1 VLVHNLCTVSTTLLN
16 PLNPSYTF
24 AHFVIGKSNDL
35 AAASATA
42 VAAQP
47 GRTYNPLFIYGE
59 TGLGKTHLMQA
70 VAHEVLAHR
79 PSTRLVYVSAEQFTN
94 DLVASLQQADL
105 SPFQSQYH
113 TADLLLIDDVHILAG
128 RRAAQDAFAETF
140 TVLYDAG
147 RQIMMT
153 SDRAPQSSGLDS
165 ELVGRFR
172 SGKVADV
179 SRPDVEHRLAIL
191 REKIRIG
198 AHGPHAAQVPDDVVS
213 FIADHVATNVRAME
227 GALVRLLAFS
237 ALKSRPVTLD
247 LVREALPS
255 LMAPSTRASGA
266 SADAA
271 VMARRVAAEWGVTP
285 EALASKRRTA
295 EIVEPRQ
302 VAMHL
307 CREILGMTLADIG
320 AAFGG
325 RDHSTVI
332 HGLER
337 VHYTMGVNAAFSARV
352 KRVAESLR

>member
-1 VLVHNLCTVSTTLLN
+1 VLN
-16 PLNPSYTF
+16 PAYTF

-42 VAAQP
+42 VAARP
-47 GRTYNPLFIYGE
+47 GRAYNPLFIYGE

-70 VAHEVLAHR
+70 VAHEVLSRH
-79 PSTRLVYVSAEQFTN
+79 PETRLVYVSAEQFTN
-94 DLVASLQQADL
+94 DLVSSMQQADM
-105 SPFQSQYH
+105 SPFRARYH

-140 TVLYDAG
+140 AVLHTAG

-172 SGKVADV
+172 GGKIADV
-179 SRPDVEHRLAIL
+179 SRPDVEHRHAIL
-191 REKIRIG
+191 REKIKLDT
-198 AHGPHAAQVPDDVVS
+198 HGPAVPEDVIA
-213 FIADHVATNVRAME
+213 FIADHVTQNVRAME
-227 GALVRLLAFS
+227 GALTRLIAYA
-237 ALKSRPVTLD
+237 ALKSRPMSLD
-247 LVREALPS
+247 LAREALP
-255 LMAPSTRASGA
+255 LKAAAAP
-266 SADAA
+266 SADAEL
-271 VMARRVAAEWGVTP
+271 VARRVAAEWGVTP
-285 EALASKRRTA
+285 EALASKRRTK

-307 CREILGMTLADIG
+307 CREILGMTLSDIG
-320 AAFGG
+320 AVFGG

-337 VHYTMGVNAAFSARV
+337 VHAEMGFNPAFSARV
-352 KRVAESLR
+352 RRLEEGLR

>member
-1 VLVHNLCTVSTTLLN
+1 VLNSA
-16 PLNPSYTF
+16 YTF

-42 VAAQP
+42 VAARP

-70 VAHEVLAHR
+70 VAHEVLARH
-79 PSTRLVYVSAEQFTN
+79 PETRLVYVSAEQFTN
-94 DLVASLQQADL
+94 DLVSSMQQADL
-105 SPFQSQYH
+105 SPFRARYH

-140 TVLYDAG
+140 AVLHSGG

-172 SGKVADV
+172 GGKVADV
-179 SRPDVEHRLAIL
+179 SRPDVEHRHAIL
-191 REKIRIG
+191 REKIKFG
-198 AHGPHAAQVPDDVVS
+198 TPGPAVPDDVIA
-213 FIADHVATNVRAME
+213 FIADQVTQNVRAME
-227 GALVRLLAFS
+227 GALTRLIAYA
-237 ALKSRPVTLD
+237 ALKSRPVSLD
-247 LVREALPS
+247 LAREALP
-255 LMAPSTRASGA
+255 LKAAAAP
-266 SADAA
+266 SADAEL
-271 VMARRVAAEWGVTP
+271 VARRVAAEWGVTP
-285 EALASKRRTA
+285 EALASKRRTK

-307 CREILGMTLADIG
+307 CREILGMTLSDIG
-320 AAFGG
+320 AVFGG

-337 VHYTMGVNAAFSARV
+337 VHAEMGFNPAFSARV
-352 KRVAESLR
+352 RRLEEGLR

>member
-1 VLVHNLCTVSTTLLN
+1 VLN
-16 PLNPSYTF
+16 PTYTF

-42 VAAQP
+42 VAARP

-70 VAHEVLAHR
+70 VAHEVLARH
-79 PSTRLVYVSAEQFTN
+79 PETRLVYVSAEQFTN
-94 DLVASLQQADL
+94 DLVSSMQQADL
-105 SPFQSQYH
+105 SPFRARYH

-140 TVLYDAG
+140 AVLHNGG

-172 SGKVADV
+172 GGKIADV
-179 SRPDVEHRLAIL
+179 SRPDVEHRHAIL
-191 REKIRIG
+191 REKIKFDTQ
-198 AHGPHAAQVPDDVVS
+198 GPAVPEDVIA
-213 FIADHVATNVRAME
+213 FIADHVTQNVRAME
-227 GALVRLLAFS
+227 GALTRLLAYA
-237 ALKSRPVTLD
+237 ALKSRPVSLD
-247 LVREALPS
+247 LAREALP
-255 LMAPSTRASGA
+255 LKAAAAP
-266 SADAA
+266 SADAEL
-271 VMARRVAAEWGVTP
+271 VARRVAAEWGVTP
-285 EALASKRRTA
+285 EALASKRRTK

-307 CREILGMTLADIG
+307 CREILGMTLSDIG
-320 AAFGG
+320 AVFGG

-337 VHYTMGVNAAFSARV
+337 VHAEMGFNPAFSARV
-352 KRVAESLR
+352 RRLEEGLR

>member
-1 VLVHNLCTVSTTLLN
+1 MCTESSIL
-16 PLNPSYTF
+16 LNPSYTF
-24 AHFVIGKSNDL
+24 ARFVIGKSNDL

-70 VAHEVLAHR
+70 VAHEVIARR

-94 DLVASLQQADL
+94 DLVASVQQADL
-105 SPFQSQYH
+105 SPFRSRYH
-113 TADLLLIDDVHILAG
+113 SADLLLIDDVHILAG

-140 TVLYDAG
+140 GVLYDGG

-172 SGKVADV
+172 WGKVADV

-191 REKIRIG
+191 REKIKVG
-198 AHGPHAAQVPDDVVS
+198 AQGPIPDDVVS
-213 FIADHVATNVRAME
+213 FIADEVSTNVRAME
-227 GALVRLLAFS
+227 GALVRLLAFA

-247 LVREALPS
+247 LARETLPLGRS
-255 LMAPSTRASGA
+255 STASAA

-271 VMARRVAAEWGVTP
+271 LVAKRVAAEWGVSP
-285 EALASKRRTA
+285 EALSSKRRTR

-332 HGLER
+332 HGLEKVR
-337 VHYTMGVNAAFSARV
+337 GEMASDEAFSARV
-352 KRVAESLR
+352 RRVAASLR

>member
-1 VLVHNLCTVSTTLLN
+1 VLN
-16 PLNPSYTF
+16 PAYTF

-42 VAAQP
+42 VAARP

-70 VAHEVLAHR
+70 VAHEVLARH

-94 DLVASLQQADL
+94 DLVASMQQANL
-105 SPFQSQYH
+105 LPFREQYH

-140 TVLYDAG
+140 AVLYDAG

-172 SGKVADV
+172 GGKITDV
-179 SRPDVEHRLAIL
+179 SRPDVEHRHAIL
-191 REKIRIG
+191 REKIKFGI
-198 AHGPHAAQVPDDVVS
+198 HGPIVPDEVIA
-213 FIADHVATNVRAME
+213 FIADQVTQNVRAME
-227 GALVRLLAFS
+227 GALTRLIAYA
-237 ALKSRPVTLD
+237 ALKSRPVSLD
-247 LVREALPS
+247 LAREALP
-255 LMAPSTRASGA
+255 LRAAAAP
-266 SADAA
+266 SADAEL
-271 VMARRVAAEWGVTP
+271 VARRVAAEWGVTP
-285 EALASKRRTA
+285 EALASKRRTK

-337 VHYTMGVNAAFSARV
+337 VQAEMRFNPAFSARI
-352 KRVAESLR
+352 RRLEEGFR